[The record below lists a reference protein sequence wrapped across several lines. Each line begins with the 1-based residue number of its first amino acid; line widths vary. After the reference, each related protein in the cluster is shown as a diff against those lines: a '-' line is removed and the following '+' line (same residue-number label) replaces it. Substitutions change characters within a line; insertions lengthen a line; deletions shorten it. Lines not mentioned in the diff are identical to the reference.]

1 MLKTPHYLA
10 IAAGLAVIVI
20 TWLTAQNAAG
30 ALVLPAYVTM
40 ACGILLPILTM
51 LSPSTVASTN
61 VKAALSTGDV
71 QPVSLMAR
79 TIQGDAVAKAA
90 SKIAPLAC
98 LLLLVGCAQ
107 GIAAIGPGIV
117 FAGCVW
123 TTYQKEAPGVPI
135 GQVIADEVAACGGD
149 AASVVVV
156 LDSREPTTSHTGVAH
171 ADMVKR

>member
-30 ALVLPAYVTM
+30 ALVMPAYVTM

-98 LLLLVGCAQ
+98 LCLLLTGCAGGQITPTGVQ
-107 GIAAIGPGIV
+107 GITSGVELALCVLDNYATDTAAGMATPALV
-117 FAGCVW
+117 LDLVN
-123 TTYQKEAPGVPI
+123 K
-135 GQVIADEVAACGGD
+135 CGTD
-149 AASVVVV
+149 AASIASI
-156 LDSREPTTSHTGVAH
+156 LAEH
-171 ADMVKR
+171 